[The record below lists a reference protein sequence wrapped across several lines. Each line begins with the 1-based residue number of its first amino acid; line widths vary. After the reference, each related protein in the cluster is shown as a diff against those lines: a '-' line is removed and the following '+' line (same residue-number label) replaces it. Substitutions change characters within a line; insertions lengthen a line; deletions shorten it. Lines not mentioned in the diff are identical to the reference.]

1 MKNFILLS
9 LAVLFAS
16 AEASRV
22 STSYATSTWNPPNK
36 RFGRRRA
43 APSQRDIQTS
53 EFVEET
59 IDTFGLDDISTV
71 SEQDDT
77 DIEERQRIAPASARA
92 ALIAVVSATVI
103 GGARHAIELVL

>member
-1 MKNFILLS
+1 MKNAIVLS

-16 AEASRV
+16 AEASRI

-36 RFGRRRA
+36 KFGRRHA
-43 APSQRDIQTS
+43 APSQHDFQMTS
-53 EFVEET
+53 EFVEE
-59 IDTFGLDDISTV
+59 IVDTFGLDSTV
-71 SEQDDT
+71 SEQDDA
-77 DIEERQRIAPASARA
+77 DIEEHQRIAPASARA